1 MLRRALLL
9 AHARRAWLSKS
20 QVVQRGCGT
29 VVRNNNSHTPRVPQ
43 CPDGHATYLGARV
56 ALRGSE
62 SIQARALPNTLD
74 AISSAEF
81 GEEGVERVAAANLPT
96 FSAQQPEPLAVV
108 HGVAIATKPENVDGD
123 LPQPP
128 PSQLAIQTLKT
139 HLRPPIREL
148 LDLTQEPLVGGE
160 LFFKLLDDR
169 PMCLHAALEFR
180 APLDQ

>member
-1 MLRRALLL
+1 M
-9 AHARRAWLSKS
+9 
-20 QVVQRGCGT
+20 
-29 VVRNNNSHTPRVPQ
+29 
-43 CPDGHATYLGARV
+43 

-62 SIQARALPNTLD
+62 SIKARALTNTLD

-148 LDLTQEPLVGGE
+148 LDLTQEPLIGGE
-160 LFFKLLDDR
+160 LLFELLDDC
-169 PMCLHAALEFR
+169 PMG
-180 APLDQ
+180 LDATLRLR